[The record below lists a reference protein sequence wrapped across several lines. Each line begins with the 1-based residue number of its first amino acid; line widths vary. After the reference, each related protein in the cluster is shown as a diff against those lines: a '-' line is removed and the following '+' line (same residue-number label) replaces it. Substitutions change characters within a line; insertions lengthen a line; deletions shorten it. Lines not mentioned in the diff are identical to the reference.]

1 MDMQLNDELYAFP
14 WKSLTENNCNSFLI
28 DGPYKILIDPG
39 HQHLFAELRDSL
51 NAINVR
57 IEDID
62 LIIATHMHP
71 DHIEAAQS
79 FSSLSTMVTIHETE
93 YLYFRERAASFHD
106 FTIEPDFFLTEGI
119 LKEGGVELE
128 VIHSPGHSP
137 GSICLYWPSH
147 KALFAGDVIFEQ
159 GVGRTDLPG
168 GNGEQLKKS
177 IGRLSSLDLELLLP
191 GHGDI
196 IRGRENI
203 DRNFSLVE
211 NIYFGML

>member
-1 MDMQLNDELYAFP
+1 MQLNDELYFFP
-14 WKSLTENNCNSFLI
+14 WRSLTENNCNSFLI
-28 DGPYKILIDPG
+28 DGPFKILIDPG
-39 HQHLFAELRDSL
+39 HQHLFPGLRKSL
-51 NAINVR
+51 DVINVS

-93 YLYFRERAASFHD
+93 YRYFRQKAASVHD
-106 FTIEPDFFLTEGI
+106 FTIKPDFFIIEGI
-119 LKEGGVELE
+119 LNAGGVELE

-147 KALFAGDVIFEQ
+147 KALFSGDVIFEQ

-168 GNGEQLKKS
+168 GDGEQLKKS
-177 IGRLSSLDLELLLP
+177 INRLSCLDLELLLP

-211 NIYFGML
+211 NIYFGFL

>member
-1 MDMQLNDELYAFP
+1 MQLSEELYAFP
-14 WKSLTENNCNSFLI
+14 WRSLTENNCNSFLI
-28 DGPYKILIDPG
+28 DGPFKILIDPG
-39 HQHLFAELRDSL
+39 HQHLFTELRNSLDS
-51 NAINVR
+51 INIR

-71 DHIEAAQS
+71 DHIEAVQF

-93 YLYFRERAASFHD
+93 YRYFQEKAASFYD
-106 FTIEPDFFLTEGI
+106 FNVEPDFFLTEGI
-119 LKEGGVELE
+119 LKAGNIELE
-128 VIHSPGHSP
+128 VIHTPGHSP

-177 IGRLSSLDLELLLP
+177 IGRLSSLNLELLIP

-211 NIYFGML
+211 NIYFGLL

>member
-1 MDMQLNDELYAFP
+1 MQLNDELYIFP
-14 WKSLTENNCNSFLI
+14 WRSLTENNCNSFLI
-28 DGPYKILIDPG
+28 DGPFKILIDPG
-39 HQHLFAELRDSL
+39 HQHLFTELRNSL
-51 NAINVR
+51 DAINVSL
-57 IEDID
+57 EDIN

-93 YLYFRERAASFHD
+93 YRYFYQKAASFHD
-106 FTIEPDFFLTEGI
+106 FTIKPDFFLSEGI
-119 LKEGGVELE
+119 LKAGGVELE

-177 IGRLSSLDLELLLP
+177 ISRLSSLDLELLLP

-203 DRNFSLVE
+203 ERNFSLVE

>member
-1 MDMQLNDELYAFP
+1 MQLNDELYAFP

-119 LKEGGVELE
+119 LKAGAVELE

>member
-1 MDMQLNDELYAFP
+1 MQLSDELYAFP
-14 WKSLTENNCNSFLI
+14 WGSLTENNCNSFLI
-28 DGPYKILIDPG
+28 NGPFKILIDPG
-39 HQHLFAELRDSL
+39 HQHLFPELRNSLDS
-51 NAINVR
+51 INVR

-71 DHIEAAQS
+71 DHIETAQS
-79 FSSLSTMVTIHETE
+79 FSSLSTMVAIHETE
-93 YLYFRERAASFHD
+93 YRYFRQKAASFHN
-106 FTIEPDFFLTEGI
+106 FTIKPDFFLTEGN
-119 LKEGGVELE
+119 LKAGTIELE

-177 IGRLSSLDLELLLP
+177 ISRLSSLNLELLLP

-211 NIYFGML
+211 NIYFGLL

>member
-1 MDMQLNDELYAFP
+1 MQLSDELYAFP
-14 WKSLTENNCNSFLI
+14 WRSLTENNCNSFLI
-28 DGPYKILIDPG
+28 NDPFKILIDPG
-39 HQHLFAELRDSL
+39 HQHLFPELRNSL
-51 NAINVR
+51 DAINVK

-71 DHIEAAQS
+71 DHIEAVKS

-93 YLYFRERAASFHD
+93 YRYFRERAASFHG

-119 LKEGGVELE
+119 LRAGNIELQ
-128 VIHSPGHSP
+128 VVHTPGHSP
-137 GSICLYWPSH
+137 GSICLYLPSH

-177 IGRLSSLDLELLLP
+177 IGRLSSLNLELLLP

-196 IRGRENI
+196 IRGQENI
-203 DRNFSLVE
+203 ARNFSLVE
-211 NIYFGML
+211 NSYFGML

>member
-1 MDMQLNDELYAFP
+1 MQLNNELYVFP
-14 WKSLTENNCNSFLI
+14 WRSLTENNCNSFLI
-28 DGPYKILIDPG
+28 DGPFKILIDPG
-39 HQHLFAELRDSL
+39 HQHLFTELRNSL
-51 NAINVR
+51 DAINVS

-93 YLYFRERAASFHD
+93 YRYFKEKAASFHG
-106 FTIEPDFFLTEGI
+106 FTIKPDFFLTEGI
-119 LKEGGVELE
+119 FQAGAVELE

-168 GNGEQLKKS
+168 GNGEQLKRS

-196 IRGRENI
+196 IRGRKNI

>member
-1 MDMQLNDELYAFP
+1 MQLNDELYVFP
-14 WKSLTENNCNSFLI
+14 WRSLTENNCNSFLI
-28 DGPYKILIDPG
+28 DGPFKILIDPG
-39 HQHLFAELRDSL
+39 HQHLFTELRNSL
-51 NAINVR
+51 DAINVS

-93 YLYFRERAASFHD
+93 YRYFRERAASFHN
-106 FTIEPDFFLTEGI
+106 FTIKPDFFLTEGI
-119 LKEGGVELE
+119 LKAGGAELE

-159 GVGRTDLPG
+159 GVGRTDLLG

-211 NIYFGML
+211 NSYFGML

>member
-1 MDMQLNDELYAFP
+1 MDMRLNDELHAFL
-14 WKSLTENNCNSFLI
+14 WRSFTENNCNSFLI
-28 DGPYKILIDPG
+28 DGPFKILIDPG
-39 HQHLFAELRDSL
+39 HQHLFPELRNSL
-51 NAINVR
+51 DAINVSL
-57 IEDID
+57 EDID

-79 FSSLSTMVTIHETE
+79 FSSLATMVTINEIE
-93 YLYFRERAASFHD
+93 YRYFQRMARSFHD
-106 FTIEPDFFLTEGI
+106 FTIEPDFFLEEGI
-119 LKEGGVELE
+119 FKAGGVELE

-137 GSICLYWPSH
+137 GSICLYWPTH

-168 GNGEQLKKS
+168 GDGEQLKKS
-177 IGRLSSLDLELLLP
+177 IGRLSSLDLELLPP
-191 GHGDI
+191 GHGEI

-203 DRNFSLVE
+203 AKNFSLIE

>member
-1 MDMQLNDELYAFP
+1 MQLSNELYAFP
-14 WKSLTENNCNSFLI
+14 WRSFTENNCNSFLI
-28 DGPYKILIDPG
+28 DSSFKILIDPG
-39 HQHLFAELRDSL
+39 HQHLFPELQNSLDS
-51 NAINVR
+51 INVR

-79 FSSLSTMVTIHETE
+79 FSSLSTMVAIHETE
-93 YLYFRERAASFHD
+93 YRYFREKAASFYD
-106 FTIEPDFFLTEGI
+106 FTIEPDLFLTEGTF
-119 LKEGGVELE
+119 KAGPVELE

-177 IGRLSSLDLELLLP
+177 IGHLSSLDLELLLP

-196 IRGRENI
+196 IKGRENI
-203 DRNFSLVE
+203 ERNFSIVE
-211 NIYFGML
+211 NMYFGLS